1 LKDISSKDIEMITKD
16 ALQKALEQN
25 ANNRLRS
32 SVFVSNLG
40 LNLYEI
46 CNDATEDL
54 KLKVVGFD
62 KNTGKK
68 VKGEWLLDI
77 AITKSKE
84 IFDSGNKQSKAIID
98 LGLFWAAESES
109 NTGLPSFADD
119 FGKLLCV
126 KSDYYLYL
134 NGLDQLQPKSRESF
148 IDRRL
153 ELANEILNETKL
165 SYKKF
170 FFAFWP
176 SPKKNQAKGKSF
188 WDIHQKDDL
197 LNMVKV
203 FEL

>member
-1 LKDISSKDIEMITKD
+1 M
-16 ALQKALEQN
+16 
-25 ANNRLRS
+25 
-32 SVFVSNLG
+32 
-40 LNLYEI
+40 
-46 CNDATEDL
+46 
-54 KLKVVGFD
+54 
-62 KNTGKK
+62 
-68 VKGEWLLDI
+68 
-77 AITKSKE
+77 
-84 IFDSGNKQSKAIID
+84 ID

-134 NGLDQLQPKSRESF
+134 NGLNQLQQKSRESF
-148 IDRRL
+148 IHRRL

-176 SPKKNQAKGKSF
+176 SPEINQSKGKSF